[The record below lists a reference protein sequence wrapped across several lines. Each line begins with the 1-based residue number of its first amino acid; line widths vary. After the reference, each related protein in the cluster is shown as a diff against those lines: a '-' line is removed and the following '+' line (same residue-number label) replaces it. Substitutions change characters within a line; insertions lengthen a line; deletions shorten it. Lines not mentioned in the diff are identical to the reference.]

1 MQRLLD
7 ACFWPLSRFAAA
19 HQFAN
24 ELRHSGSGGPGSLVK
39 NDVDGPNRPV
49 SYTQDTDS
57 SRGIFVSPSAWCII

>member
-24 ELRHSGSGGPGSLVK
+24 ELRHSGRADRALTSRMTWTDPIDLCQ
-39 NDVDGPNRPV
+39 
-49 SYTQDTDS
+49 YTQDTD
-57 SRGIFVSPSAWCII
+57 RPLWNIREP

>member
-24 ELRHSGSGGPGSLVK
+24 ELRHSGRADRALTS
-39 NDVDGPNRPV
+39 RM
-49 SYTQDTDS
+49 TWTDRIDLCHTHKTRIA
-57 SRGIFVSPSAWCII
+57 SRGIFVSPNARCSI